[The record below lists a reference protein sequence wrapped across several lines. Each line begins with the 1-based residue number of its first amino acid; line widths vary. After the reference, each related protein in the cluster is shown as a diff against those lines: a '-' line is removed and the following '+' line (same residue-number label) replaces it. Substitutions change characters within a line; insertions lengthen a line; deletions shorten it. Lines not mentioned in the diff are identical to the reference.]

1 VIDVRFT
8 PDATKLLRS
17 NEMTRCA
24 ISGCEQVQQ
33 GSRKIDAHFNHL
45 VGKRE
50 QHSGNSKSGQ

>member
-1 VIDVRFT
+1 MPPHWVG
-8 PDATKLLRS
+8 PP
-17 NEMTRCA
+17 CA
-24 ISGCEQVQQ
+24 NNGREQMQE